1 MAKVLLNDILH
12 QASRSDISTFVKPLQ
27 LEKAEDSID
36 VTELGM
42 VTDVKPRQPSKADEP
57 IEVTEFPIVT
67 DVKPLQLWK
76 VQSPIVLTELGIT
89 KSFISLPFKYKCL
102 A

>member
-36 VTELGM
+36 VTELG
-42 VTDVKPRQPSKADEP
+42 
-57 IEVTEFPIVT
+57 IVT
-67 DVKPLQLWK
+67 DVKPLQLLK
-76 VQSPIVLTELGIT
+76 AEEPIDVTELGIVT
-89 KSFISLPFKYKCL
+89 DVKPLQPSKALLPIDETELPKINVLICVFK
-102 A
+102 